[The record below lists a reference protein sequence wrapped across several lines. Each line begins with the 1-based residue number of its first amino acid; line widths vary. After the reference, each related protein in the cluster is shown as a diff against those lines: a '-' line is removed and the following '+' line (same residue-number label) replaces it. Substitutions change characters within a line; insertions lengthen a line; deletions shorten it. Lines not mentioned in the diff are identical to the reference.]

1 MARRIGWEYVFDKT
15 SKDEWSER
23 DRRSEVLGVF
33 GKVFQVRG
41 LYLTLKLRTPLELTL
56 LKLRLYTIQLS
67 TAILEKL
74 SSLMKTVMSDEV
86 VGVLVLGPFVLFSSK
101 FFQRFHSVLPGQ
113 SCTSA
118 TKCNTNRMAQLVFS
132 SLSNTPMYLFGTQFR
147 GYFNLQFWPDSIW
160 RGFIFAI

>member
-1 MARRIGWEYVFDKT
+1 MFLTRP

-41 LYLTLKLRTPLELTL
+41 LYLTVKLRTPLELTL
-56 LKLRLYTIQLS
+56 LKLRLYTSQLS
-67 TAILEKL
+67 PAILEKL

-113 SCTSA
+113 SCTSP
-118 TKCNTNRMAQLVFS
+118 TKCNTDRMAQLAFS
-132 SLSNTPMYLFGTQFR
+132 LLSNTPMHCNFQGVIITPLVG
-147 GYFNLQFWPDSIW
+147 LI
-160 RGFIFAI
+160 